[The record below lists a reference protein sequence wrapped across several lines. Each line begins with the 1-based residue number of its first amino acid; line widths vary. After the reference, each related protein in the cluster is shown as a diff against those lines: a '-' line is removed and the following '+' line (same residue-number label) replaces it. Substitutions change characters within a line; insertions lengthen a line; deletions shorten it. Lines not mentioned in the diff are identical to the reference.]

1 MERGDF
7 FSGYNTYVW
16 GVITLQ
22 AAGGLIV
29 AVVVKYADNVMKGF
43 ATSISI
49 IISAVISY
57 ILFHDVKGIRSSV
70 GCLFCS
76 ISHRYITV
84 VERLNQELSHDVSF
98 CQSHFL

>member
-7 FSGYNTYVW
+7 FSGYNKYVW

-49 IISAVISY
+49 IISAVLSY
-57 ILFHDVKGIRSSV
+57 IMWHDVKGSFVS
-70 GCLFCS
+70 CLKS
-76 ISHRYITV
+76 HALTIISHTDYHHI
-84 VERLNQELSHDVSF
+84 H
-98 CQSHFL
+98 QSY

>member
-1 MERGDF
+1 MDELMERGDF
-7 FSGYNTYVW
+7 FSGYNKYVW

-49 IISAVISY
+49 IISAVLSY
-57 ILFHDVKGIRSSV
+57 IMWHDVKGSDSPNR
-70 GCLFCS
+70 
-76 ISHRYITV
+76 T
-84 VERLNQELSHDVSF
+84 
-98 CQSHFL
+98 